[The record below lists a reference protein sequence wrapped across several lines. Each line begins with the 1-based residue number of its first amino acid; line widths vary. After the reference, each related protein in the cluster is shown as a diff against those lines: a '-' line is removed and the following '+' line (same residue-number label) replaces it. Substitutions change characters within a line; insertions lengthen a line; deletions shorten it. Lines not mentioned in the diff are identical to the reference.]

1 MEPQSSA
8 NGGVQETRSTGC
20 RLRLGAFG
28 MHLSGRHGIHP
39 EERERGN
46 RFEIDVEIE
55 CTSQD
60 AVETDEIQDTVDYR
74 EIARIVRH
82 INDRQTFNLIE
93 SFAGAI
99 AEELLAKLPM
109 ISVTIVRVSKLAP
122 PDLGDIERTMA
133 QVTRCRR

>member
-1 MEPQSSA
+1 
-8 NGGVQETRSTGC
+8 
-20 RLRLGAFG
+20 